1 MVLPLLTLPA
11 ELQALFVVLLAD
23 AATAG
28 RLAQASHACKALLQ
42 QRLVALHEEH
52 RLAAQARMYAIR
64 NRKRIAVMKLFEK
77 VDGGALHR
85 CKSHN
90 VAFGTPCGRLLRVP
104 RSGSLQVLMKHLQQ
118 FHAAEYSALMQ
129 QM

>member
-28 RLAQASHACKALLQ
+28 RLAQASHACKALLK

-85 CKSHN
+85 CKSSR
-90 VAFGTPCGRLLRVP
+90 TTWLLAHRV
-104 RSGSLQVLMKHLQQ
+104 GGCFV
-118 FHAAEYSALMQ
+118 FHAAARSRCS
-129 QM
+129 